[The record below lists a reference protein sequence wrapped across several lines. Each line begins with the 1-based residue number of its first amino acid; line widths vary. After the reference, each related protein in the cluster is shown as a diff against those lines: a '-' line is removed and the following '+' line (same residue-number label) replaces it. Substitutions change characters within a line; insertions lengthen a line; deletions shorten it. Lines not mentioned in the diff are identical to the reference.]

1 MKHYAYESPFTMKDT
16 EYNEYILEVMQD
28 DIAENPRYWDNV
40 CTMVCF
46 HRRYRLG
53 DTHNYDDS
61 DEFFNDILHNVCGMK
76 YEDFE
81 ELSTKEKYE
90 LACESD
96 KIYIKELN
104 LYDHSGLTISTSSGY
119 PYNDRWDAGCV
130 GWIYVS
136 KEKAMEEWG
145 GIPEKDENGEFIKI
159 LHEHPN
165 GNVTY
170 SIKYSPITEENW
182 KEVAEYRMNNEV
194 EIYDQYLRGDVYG
207 FKLIKTVT
215 VQEKCPHCGEVIRE
229 YEDKEEVDS
238 CCGFYGDCLEEN
250 GILDNIG
257 TDLQFVGE

>member
-81 ELSTKEKYE
+81 KLSTKEKYE

-104 LYDHSGLTISTSSGY
+104 LYDHSGLTISTSSDY
-119 PYNDRWDAGCV
+119 PYNDYWDASRV

-136 KEKAMEEWG
+136 KKRAMEELG

-159 LHEHPN
+159 PHKHPN

-170 SIKYSPITEENW
+170 SIKYSQITEENW
-182 KEVAEYRMNNEV
+182 KEVAEYYMNNEV
-194 EIYDQYLRGDVYG
+194 EVYDQYLRGDVYG
-207 FKLIKTVT
+207 FKLTKTV
-215 VQEKCPHCGEVIRE
+215 VEQEMCPHCGEVIRE

-238 CCGFYGDCLEEN
+238 CWGFYGDCLEEN

-257 TDLQFVGE
+257 MDLQFVEE